1 MNTDK
6 MTTKTTH
13 TKTVATKTTS
23 KVVPQHRHYYLC
35 LDASGSMSLNGKH
48 AAMAQGVALFLKE
61 VLRERDRVTIFSF
74 NRSVTVHASAARGY
88 ELSAGDRGVQQIV
101 DGLDCD
107 GLTALYGCV
116 RKALGEAKAYKRRH
130 RNAVTEVIVFSDG
143 KDTMGDGTL
152 WCSGGTPAIAA
163 ARSRGTTAT
172 ASRLSRH
179 AVGDRVAGNYQ
190 CGGTWYRGAVTRT
203 YDDGTV
209 DIRFD
214 DGDTEASVAASRVR
228 AEGDPRLVAYPSLSE
243 IKEQLAHPGFQEANV
258 VLLGVG
264 EEAGIYLPR
273 LAAKG
278 AKHVHVIPS
287 CADDA
292 GGAEGVR
299 EAHEGCP
306 VSHRDGH
313 HEHHDLRRRRRRR
326 RRPGVQACSSC
337 GGACRGACRDG

>member
-1 MNTDK
+1 MTTTMNTNKNTNK

-13 TKTVATKTTS
+13 TKTVVAHS

-35 LDASGSMSLNGKH
+35 LDASGSMSRHGKH

-74 NRSVTVHASAARGY
+74 NRSVTVHASEARGY

-101 DGLDCD
+101 DGLDCV

-116 RKALGEAKAYKRRH
+116 RKALGDAKAYKRRH

-292 GGAEGVR
+292 GGVR
-299 EAHEGCP
+299 KAFGKLTKVVRSRIVTVTTSTTTCVGGGDENPP
-306 VSHRDGH
+306 VEVPDW
-313 HEHHDLRRRRRRR
+313 
-326 RRPGVQACSSC
+326 
-337 GGACRGACRDG
+337 GATQ

>member
-1 MNTDK
+1 MNTNK

-13 TKTVATKTTS
+13 TTKTVATATSS

-35 LDASGSMSLNGKH
+35 LDASGSMSQHGKH

-101 DGLDCD
+101 DGLDCV

-152 WCSGGTPAIAA
+152 WCSGGPPPVAA
-163 ARSRGTTAT
+163 AHSRRGTTTAT
-172 ASRLSRH
+172 ASCLSRH

-190 CGGTWYRGAVTRT
+190 CSGTWYRGAVTRT
-203 YDDGTV
+203 HDDGTV

-214 DGDTEASVAASRVR
+214 DGDTEASVAASRVL
-228 AEGDPRLVAYPSLSE
+228 AEANPRLVAYPSLSE
-243 IKEQLAHPGFQEANV
+243 IKEQLAHPGF
-258 VLLGVG
+258 
-264 EEAGIYLPR
+264 
-273 LAAKG
+273 K
-278 AKHVHVIPS
+278 
-287 CADDA
+287 
-292 GGAEGVR
+292 VR
-299 EAHEGCP
+299 KE
-306 VSHRDGH
+306 
-313 HEHHDLRRRRRRR
+313 
-326 RRPGVQACSSC
+326 
-337 GGACRGACRDG
+337 